1 MKNPTQALNPRF
13 PGSYLPLGKI
23 KKIHRITRLRVSSQ
37 AIIYE
42 LRLDDLEG
50 ISRIPF
56 ADRICSRPVKQCAL
70 KRAIRAEPLFLSLV
84 FLLKRCERSRVAAE
98 RIGGG
103 YSLAF
108 FFWFARDFGLAHE
121 IPDIFLPLLLAHWPR
136 HVLSRGP
143 QNIREHIQIHPLSDV
158 LSRSR
163 VFTFSTKS
171 PRLCARLLRL
181 PTKWC
186 H

>member
-1 MKNPTQALNPRF
+1 MKSPTQALTSRF
-13 PGSYLPLGKI
+13 SLLISHLK
-23 KKIHRITRLRVSSQ
+23 RLRKFTV
-37 AIIYE
+37 
-42 LRLDDLEG
+42 LRPRVK
-50 ISRIPF
+50 ISGHYLRTKSWWSREDQLRIPF

-70 KRAIRAEPLFLSLV
+70 KRAIGTESLSFCLSCISLKTTRTFTCGSRKDWRWVFPCFFCSRGTLVSHTKFQTSSSLFFSP
-84 FLLKRCERSRVAAE
+84 
-98 RIGGG
+98 IG
-103 YSLAF
+103 
-108 FFWFARDFGLAHE
+108 
-121 IPDIFLPLLLAHWPR
+121 
-136 HVLSRGP
+136 LSRGS
-143 QNIREHIQIHPLSDV
+143 QNIREHIQILPFSIV